1 MYGASKM
8 KNEYIWLK
16 IGTEIS
22 SDRNILFLNISGFD
36 SKIEFSFARLGELEL
51 VKQQLLNAYKD
62 VQYLIELKTLQEANS
77 KNKEMIKRLQ
87 EVNNV

>member
-1 MYGASKM
+1 M

-22 SDRNILFLNISGFD
+22 SDRNSLFLNVSGFD

-62 VQYLIELKTLQEANS
+62 VQYLIELKTLQEMNYV
-77 KNKEMIKRLQ
+77 KKEILKRHQ
-87 EVNNV
+87 EAENV